1 MANQIKQIRA
11 VQLSRKR
18 HWNQLVAMPDS
29 SSNGSGS
36 DGSNVTPSQRHSGD
50 GVMTLNELQ
59 DLIDEVTAVGNG
71 TLFSESLSV
80 LVAQKDNVSNNEVEP
95 IKELKMFD
103 HDRNGYVDESEL
115 RH

>member
-18 HWNQLVAMPDS
+18 HWNQLVAMPDR

-36 DGSNVTPSQRHSGD
+36 DGSKVTPSQRHSGD

-71 TLFSESLSV
+71 TLLFRI
-80 LVAQKDNVSNNEVEP
+80 LVGSCGPE
-95 IKELKMFD
+95 
-103 HDRNGYVDESEL
+103 R
-115 RH
+115 